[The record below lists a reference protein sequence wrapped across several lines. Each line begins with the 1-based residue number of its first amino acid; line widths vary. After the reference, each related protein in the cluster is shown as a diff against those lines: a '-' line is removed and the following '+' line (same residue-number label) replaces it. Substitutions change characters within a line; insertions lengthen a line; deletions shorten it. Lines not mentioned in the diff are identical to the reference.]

1 MENSNKKSKK
11 LEKVS
16 IISKET
22 ITTKDMEKVNSE
34 NHKRLAEEMEKAL
47 KKFESKES
55 FKKISDF
62 KFINF

>member
-22 ITTKDMEKVNSE
+22 ITTEDMEKAKNE

-47 KKFESKES
+47 EKF
-55 FKKISDF
+55 
-62 KFINF
+62 

>member
-11 LEKVS
+11 PEKLL

-22 ITTKDMEKVNSE
+22 MTTKDMEKVNSE

-47 KKFESKES
+47 KKF
-55 FKKISDF
+55 
-62 KFINF
+62 

>member
-47 KKFESKES
+47 KKLIKNQ
-55 FKKISDF
+55 KHKL
-62 KFINF
+62 